1 MISGAAMVD
10 LLEMTG
16 FDSDNHSFNYKL
28 NLSYNKT
35 FAKDFTFIP
44 SFIQSTTN
52 YLSKGDEVLSQGY
65 RNYKTSLI
73 ENILTYD
80 GAFGRSKLNI
90 VAVQSF
96 ESNIYHTLTGRG
108 IKLNEPYYP
117 QINNAEET
125 DAGSYESEHTLASY
139 VGRINYNFAD
149 RYLLSATVRRD
160 GSSRFPKDG
169 RWGTFPSISLGWRID
184 QEDFFPVEQ
193 EIISLLKL
201 RGSYG
206 ELGKQDIGDYLYM
219 DVMARNNYTYSFG
232 NSKITGS
239 AISNFVNTGI
249 TWEKKKTTNI
259 GLDLGLFGR
268 QIEFSAEWYKSV
280 SEDLLYEVPVPASGG
295 FTNETVVMNAAT
307 MENTGLE
314 FNLIYRNRKNPLKFE
329 LEANLSTLNN
339 EVTQLGV
346 SNTPYTTAFTRT
358 EVGREV
364 GSFYGYVY
372 EGIFQSQEEIDN
384 RRNANGDFINQP
396 GAKPGDVAYADLN
409 NDGEI
414 TSEDRTYLGSGMPS
428 FNFGFNARLE
438 WKNFDL
444 SIATY
449 GAADFKVLD
458 FVDMTLHSSYG
469 MLNKSVDMMN
479 AWTPDNTDT
488 NIPRVAY
495 KSEGAITNDMFS
507 ERFLQN
513 GTYLKV
519 ANITLGYNLPDSW
532 FRGKISGVR
541 VYATGQNLIT
551 FTNYTGY
558 NIDFA
563 GGVHTPGYN
572 YSSYPTP
579 QTVMFGLNFSF

>member
-1 MISGAAMVD
+1 
-10 LLEMTG
+10 
-16 FDSDNHSFNYKL
+16 
-28 NLSYNKT
+28 
-35 FAKDFTFIP
+35 
-44 SFIQSTTN
+44 
-52 YLSKGDEVLSQGY
+52 
-65 RNYKTSLI
+65 
-73 ENILTYD
+73 
-80 GAFGRSKLNI
+80 
-90 VAVQSF
+90 
-96 ESNIYHTLTGRG
+96 
-108 IKLNEPYYP
+108 
-117 QINNAEET
+117 
-125 DAGSYESEHTLASY
+125 
-139 VGRINYNFAD
+139 
-149 RYLLSATVRRD
+149 
-160 GSSRFPKDG
+160 
-169 RWGTFPSISLGWRID
+169 
-184 QEDFFPVEQ
+184 
-193 EIISLLKL
+193 
-201 RGSYG
+201 
-206 ELGKQDIGDYLYM
+206 
-219 DVMARNNYTYSFG
+219 
-232 NSKITGS
+232 
-239 AISNFVNTGI
+239 
-249 TWEKKKTTNI
+249 
-259 GLDLGLFGR
+259 
-268 QIEFSAEWYKSV
+268 
-280 SEDLLYEVPVPASGG
+280 
-295 FTNETVVMNAAT
+295 
-307 MENTGLE
+307 
-314 FNLIYRNRKNPLKFE
+314 
-329 LEANLSTLNN
+329 
-339 EVTQLGV
+339 
-346 SNTPYTTAFTRT
+346 
-358 EVGREV
+358 
-364 GSFYGYVY
+364 
-372 EGIFQSQEEIDN
+372 
-384 RRNANGDFINQP
+384 
-396 GAKPGDVAYADLN
+396 VAYADLN

>member
-1 MISGAAMVD
+1 LPAASQYSYDSYGYGTYYDDVHGD
-10 LLEMTG
+10 LRV
-16 FDSDNHSFNYKL
+16 
-28 NLSYNKT
+28 
-35 FAKDFTFIP
+35 
-44 SFIQSTTN
+44 TN
-52 YLSKGDEVLSQGY
+52 VLLI
-65 RNYKTSLI
+65 NSL
-73 ENILTYD
+73 LK
-80 GAFGRSKLNI
+80 R
-90 VAVQSF
+90 
-96 ESNIYHTLTGRG
+96 
-108 IKLNEPYYP
+108 
-117 QINNAEET
+117 NAEET